1 MILKKGGDLVT
12 DEFYTVRGYELKR
25 EGKDMMTPA
34 LEDYLEMIYRNSM
47 NEDYI
52 RINILAKLLNV
63 KDSSASKMVKKLGEL
78 KLVNYEKY
86 GIVTLTEEGKKL
98 GEFLL
103 NRHNVIE
110 DFLFLIGCKD
120 DILLQAELI
129 EHTITPDTVNN
140 IKILNIF
147 FEKNKDVLEK
157 YTNYKRDIIESSLR
171 LK

>member
-1 MILKKGGDLVT
+1 MSW
-12 DEFYTVRGYELKR
+12 
-25 EGKDMMTPA
+25 
-34 LEDYLEMIYRNSM
+34 NS
-47 NEDYI
+47 
-52 RINILAKLLNV
+52 
-63 KDSSASKMVKKLGEL
+63 S
-78 KLVNYEKY
+78 
-86 GIVTLTEEGKKL
+86 KKL

-110 DFLFLIGCKD
+110 NFLSLIGCKE

-157 YTNYKRDIIESSLR
+157 YVSYRKCINRK
-171 LK
+171 